1 MSAHR
6 YCDIWY
12 VPNSQ
17 RLFRAKNKKIYL
29 KNGSVKASIKLSLLK
44 MNAKI
49 QLKSLY
55 ARSIMRRF
63 LYFGDDQLKYKY
75 FYFKFDQL
83 N

>member
-12 VPNSQ
+12 DPNSQ
-17 RLFRAKNKKIYL
+17 RLFRAKIKKIYS

-55 ARSIMRRF
+55 VRSLMRRF
-63 LYFGDDQLKYKY
+63 LYFGDD
-75 FYFKFDQL
+75 
-83 N
+83 

>member
-6 YCDIWY
+6 YYDNWY
-12 VPNSQ
+12 DPNSQ
-17 RLFRAKNKKIYL
+17 RLFRAKIKKIYS

-55 ARSIMRRF
+55 ARSLMRRF
-63 LYFGDDQLKYKY
+63 LYFGDD
-75 FYFKFDQL
+75 
-83 N
+83 